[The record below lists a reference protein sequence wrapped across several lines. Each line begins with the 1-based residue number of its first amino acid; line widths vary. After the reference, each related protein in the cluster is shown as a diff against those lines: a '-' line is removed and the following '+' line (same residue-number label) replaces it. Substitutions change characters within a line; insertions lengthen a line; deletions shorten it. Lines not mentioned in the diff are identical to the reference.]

1 MGIRSKYQVEELMG
15 GSVETRVE
23 IRSNDV
29 VGAMSSEVRESSSG
43 VGDDGGDSDKR
54 GVGSIGVGR

>member
-1 MGIRSKYQVEELMG
+1 
-15 GSVETRVE
+15 
-23 IRSNDV
+23 
-29 VGAMSSEVRESSSG
+29 MSSGEVGESCSG